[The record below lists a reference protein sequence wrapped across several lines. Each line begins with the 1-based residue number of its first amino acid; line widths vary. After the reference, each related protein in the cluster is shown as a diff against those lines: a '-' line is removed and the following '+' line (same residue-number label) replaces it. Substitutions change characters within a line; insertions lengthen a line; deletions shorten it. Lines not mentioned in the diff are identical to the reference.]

1 MFGNSCLGELKY
13 EATATSIAMAGAFLA
28 FLVDYASHRLGH
40 WRRQKTEI
48 AGEEGTDNN
57 VDEAQTA
64 VEETRPKPA
73 PTAISSHTAD
83 KTMATNSSDAISVLV
98 LEAGIIFHSLLIGI
112 TLVVAGDSAFIT
124 LFIVIIF
131 HQMFE
136 GLALGARI
144 AALDITAT
152 GRLKKTKFLILP
164 LAFALVTPIGMAIGI
179 GVLKTFNGNN
189 PSTIVA
195 LGTLDSLSA
204 GILLWVGFVDML
216 AKDWLFGELRTA
228 GILNTIFAMASFVG
242 GLILMSL
249 LGKWA

>member
-1 MFGNSCLGELKY
+1 MFANTCIGELKY

-28 FLVDYASHRLGH
+28 FLTDYIANRLGH
-40 WRRQKTEI
+40 WRHQQSEVTHEDVD
-48 AGEEGTDNN
+48 AGSAATQDKG
-57 VDEAQTA
+57 
-64 VEETRPKPA
+64 PHPPLPA
-73 PTAISSHTAD
+73 MGCHTAHH
-83 KTMATNSSDAISVLV
+83 TITPSSNDAISVLV

-112 TLVVAGDSAFIT
+112 TLVVAGDSVFIT

-144 AALDITAT
+144 AALETTANSSL
-152 GRLKKTKFLILP
+152 RKTKFFILP

-179 GVLKTFNGNN
+179 GVLRSFNGND
-189 PSTIVA
+189 PSTIIA

-204 GILLWVGFVDML
+204 GILLWVGLVDML
-216 AKDWLFGELRTA
+216 ARDWLFGELRLA
-228 GILNTIFAMASFVG
+228 GFMKATVGMISFVTG
-242 GLILMSL
+242 MVLMGL